1 MKGINSMAI
10 IKASQFKTDQP
21 KEGSPEKSIYVS
33 NSKIDK
39 DGEAWTKQTVWL
51 RQEHCNKLKV
61 IAHFQNKSIEQL
73 LDGALGDFVTRIWDN
88 TMARERLVESGTSKV
103 KTVQEPGQ

>member
-1 MKGINSMAI
+1 MAI
-10 IKASQFKTDQP
+10 IKGSQVKQDQP
-21 KEGSPEKSIYVS
+21 AEDAPEQSIYVS

-39 DGEAWTKQTVWL
+39 DGEGWTKQAVWL

-73 LDGALGDFVTRIWDN
+73 LDGALGDFVNRIWDN
-88 TMARERLVESGTSKV
+88 TMAREKLVGDSTGKAKAVNDSGK
-103 KTVQEPGQ
+103 

>member
-1 MKGINSMAI
+1 MAI
-10 IKASQFKTDQP
+10 IKGSQVKMDQP
-21 KEGSPEKSIYVS
+21 EEGTPEQSIYVS

-61 IAHFQNKSIEQL
+61 IAHFQNKSLEQL
-73 LDGALGDFVTRIWDN
+73 LDSALGDFVNRIWDN
-88 TMARERLVESGTSKV
+88 TMAREKLVESGTSKV
-103 KTVQEPGQ
+103 ETVQDPGK